1 VLFPDWAG
9 LAAGDLLSGSEFPP
23 SLLKNSQSQD
33 KSARIIPYKDVFN
46 RGRQIALI
54 PHPERLTAKTSSGRR
69 RREVRMRRDFL
80 SGRGQNVLSMKVN
93 MVRPAFHGT
102 SRCLWVNGDTGRPL
116 LEAGSWTLRKMP

>member
-1 VLFPDWAG
+1 MALAGSTELSNRPSFRGERRRRRALSCVDPGRLPLSISPGDLREVALLFDHTIGVVLFPDWAG

-54 PHPERLTAKTSSGRR
+54 PHPERLTAKTSSG
-69 RREVRMRRDFL
+69 
-80 SGRGQNVLSMKVN
+80 
-93 MVRPAFHGT
+93 
-102 SRCLWVNGDTGRPL
+102 
-116 LEAGSWTLRKMP
+116 